1 MNSMSPSQWLDVAV
15 LAVAFIAAISGWR
28 SGALGSLLSFVGVL
42 LGAIAGV
49 LLAPH
54 LVSHIA
60 APRAK
65 LFAALFLILALVVIG
80 EVAGVVLGRAVRG
93 AIRSRSIRTVDSFI
107 GVAVQLVVVLT
118 AAWLLAT
125 PLTQSKDQPELAAAV
140 RGSRVLA
147 QVNDVAPPWLKTVPK
162 RLSALLNTSG
172 LPAVLE
178 PFSRTPVV
186 PVASPDP
193 ELAGNPVVQA
203 TAPSVVKVRSL
214 APSCQKVLEGSGF
227 VIAPDRVMT
236 NAHVVAGSNSVQIY
250 ASGNPLDATVVSYDP
265 AVDVAILAVPNLPPP
280 PLTFAQGDAKTGA
293 SVVVLGYPG
302 GGNFTAT
309 PARIRE
315 LIKLSGPD
323 IYRDPAPVTRDVYTI
338 RASVEQGNSGGPLID
353 LDGHVLGVVFGAAVD
368 DPDTGFVL
376 TADEVAS
383 QLSKIG
389 DTQLVGTGSC
399 VG

>member
-1 MNSMSPSQWLDVAV
+1 MSPSQWLDVAV

-93 AIRSRSIRTVDSFI
+93 AIRSRSIRTVDSII

-147 QVNDVAPPWLKTVPK
+147 HVNDVAPPWLKTVPK

-178 PFSRTPVV
+178 PFSRTPVN

-265 AVDVAILAVPNLPPP
+265 AVDIAILAVPNLPPP
-280 PLTFAQGDAKTGA
+280 PLAFAQGDAKTGA

-338 RASVEQGNSGGPLID
+338 RAGVEQGNSGGPLID

-383 QLSKIG
+383 QLSRIG
-389 DTQLVGTGSC
+389 DTQMVGTGSC